1 MQKVAK
7 TANEVTLWQFKMVI
21 NNDDV
26 RYLLILDS
34 YNELPDVDVAE
45 LELAWYNIYREY
57 SEIVGGNRADL
68 WLLKQKQF
76 ISMKL
81 EYEIGACLLRVIKEI
96 PHPELLEM
104 AEKFGFFI
112 KIDDLEKTFIKAR
125 AKLVRLKNKIVTTEK
140 EMSKTEDEK
149 ANLDPLIVMLEK
161 HQGYQ
166 FNEHEMTVN
175 KFANIYRSFKI
186 KGNG

>member
-1 MQKVAK
+1 MLNVAK
-7 TANEVTLWQFKMVI
+7 TANKVTLWQFKMVI

-26 RYLLILDS
+26 RYLIILDS
-34 YNELPDVDVAE
+34 YEELPDVDVAE

-81 EYEIGACLLRVIKEI
+81 EYEVGACILRVIKEM

-104 AEKFGFFI
+104 AEKFGYFI

-125 AKLVRLKNKIVTTEK
+125 AKLVKLKNRITTTEK

-166 FNEHEMTVN
+166 FNEQTMTVN
-175 KFANIYRSFKI
+175 KFANIYRSFKQSN
-186 KGNG
+186 NG

>member
-1 MQKVAK
+1 MI
-7 TANEVTLWQFKMVI
+7 I
-21 NNDDV
+21 NSNDV
-26 RYLLILDS
+26 RYLIIQDS
-34 YNELPDVDVAE
+34 YDDFPEVDTAE

-76 ISMKL
+76 ISMKF
-81 EYEIGACLLRVIKEI
+81 EYETGACILRVIKEM

-104 AEKFGFFI
+104 AEKFGYFI
-112 KIDDLEKTFIKAR
+112 KMDDLEKTFIKAR
-125 AKLVRLKNKIVTTEK
+125 AKLVKLKNRITTTEK
-140 EMSKTEDEK
+140 EMSKTEEKK

-166 FNEHEMTVN
+166 FDEHTMTVN
-175 KFANIYRSFKI
+175 KFAHIYHSFKQ
-186 KGNG
+186 NG